1 MLKIVELFGEQLNVH
16 FKAEILSKLN
26 QGDVVRA
33 KVLEISAHKISL
45 KLPDGNIISAALMNA
60 ISAQKGEQV
69 ELVVKDIVDGK
80 IFLETIKSQGLKSVQ
95 IENEIKNKLMDIG
108 VKPDK
113 KAMEVAR
120 QIIKNEIPLERE
132 FFNKVLDTIETYK
145 NVSIEKVVFLLS
157 KNIIPSEKNISSLNQ
172 IVDEKYKIGDELNK
186 LLNGLMSI
194 KDEKTNKLLK
204 SILDESIDVK
214 KDVLKPQ
221 LILEEFNR
229 EIENSKFS
237 IKVQNVLKEKIIE
250 FLKRE
255 NTNFENPKEFT
266 EFLKGA
272 DFLDKVYLN
281 IEKEYIEKVIKNVFE
296 KINFEKKNT
305 IKEAKETLKDNDK
318 KEALEKAFNKFFVK
332 TDDFSTKEELN
343 SKNIYKEMYRKIELI
358 KQVLDK
364 TEFSNKSDIFKS
376 IENLQSNLRFLNELN
391 NNTTYIQIPLNIFN
405 KNHTGELYIL
415 KKKPG
420 KKNINIDD
428 VSLFVSLD
436 TINLGQVDSLVNI
449 NKKNISINIRAE
461 RKEAINFIKK
471 NYIDLYNIL
480 LEKGY
485 KLVDIKYRLIE
496 EKISI
501 LNLNNIEELSGK
513 RQKFDYKV

>member
-1 MLKIVELFGEQLNVH
+1 
-16 FKAEILSKLN
+16 
-26 QGDVVRA
+26 
-33 KVLEISAHKISL
+33 
-45 KLPDGNIISAALMNA
+45 
-60 ISAQKGEQV
+60 
-69 ELVVKDIVDGK
+69 
-80 IFLETIKSQGLKSVQ
+80 
-95 IENEIKNKLMDIG
+95 
-108 VKPDK
+108 
-113 KAMEVAR
+113 
-120 QIIKNEIPLERE
+120 
-132 FFNKVLDTIETYK
+132 
-145 NVSIEKVVFLLS
+145 
-157 KNIIPSEKNISSLNQ
+157 
-172 IVDEKYKIGDELNK
+172 
-186 LLNGLMSI
+186 
-194 KDEKTNKLLK
+194 
-204 SILDESIDVK
+204 
-214 KDVLKPQ
+214 
-221 LILEEFNR
+221 
-229 EIENSKFS
+229 
-237 IKVQNVLKEKIIE
+237 
-250 FLKRE
+250 
-255 NTNFENPKEFT
+255 
-266 EFLKGA
+266 
-272 DFLDKVYLN
+272 
-281 IEKEYIEKVIKNVFE
+281 
-296 KINFEKKNT
+296 
-305 IKEAKETLKDNDK
+305 
-318 KEALEKAFNKFFVK
+318 
-332 TDDFSTKEELN
+332 
-343 SKNIYKEMYRKIELI
+343 
-358 KQVLDK
+358 VLDK

>member
-250 FLKRE
+250 FLKRD

-318 KEALEKAFNKFFVK
+318 K
-332 TDDFSTKEELN
+332 
-343 SKNIYKEMYRKIELI
+343 
-358 KQVLDK
+358 
-364 TEFSNKSDIFKS
+364 
-376 IENLQSNLRFLNELN
+376 
-391 NNTTYIQIPLNIFN
+391 
-405 KNHTGELYIL
+405 
-415 KKKPG
+415 
-420 KKNINIDD
+420 
-428 VSLFVSLD
+428 
-436 TINLGQVDSLVNI
+436 
-449 NKKNISINIRAE
+449 
-461 RKEAINFIKK
+461 
-471 NYIDLYNIL
+471 
-480 LEKGY
+480 
-485 KLVDIKYRLIE
+485 KL
-496 EKISI
+496 
-501 LNLNNIEELSGK
+501 
-513 RQKFDYKV
+513 